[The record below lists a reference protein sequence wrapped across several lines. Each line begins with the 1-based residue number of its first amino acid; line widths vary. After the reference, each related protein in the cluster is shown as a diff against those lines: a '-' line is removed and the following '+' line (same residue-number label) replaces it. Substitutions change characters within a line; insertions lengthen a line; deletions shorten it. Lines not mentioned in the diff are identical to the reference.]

1 MEDFGFKMQNI
12 TKGEFQP
19 RTIAKVVLL
28 IVAFVLLII
37 ISIQLV
43 KGFYTEIN
51 VNNVPLIKA
60 QAKKIKELPEDT
72 GGLVVDNLNINVYD
86 VIDNNNKDTNPIINK
101 TKQNIDM
108 ANNLSNDILSDQ
120 ELLANKI
127 DEIQN
132 DVELTTQSTQNIVE
146 ADDTI
151 LENINTNTQNITAQN
166 ESLNIKTK
174 NSSSNMT
181 QNVSNVNEVVATNQV
196 KDNNEPNIK
205 INANSNKLKTNVNDL
220 KKLGNDALIA
230 NLKNHKDIKPGI
242 RVQLL
247 ALKSRNG
254 IVDYWNELV
263 NKYNTLF
270 KDKNYYIESAD
281 LENMGTIY
289 RLQVGMFDSEDS
301 ARYFCQEYIKLT
313 NKNKIDCIIINN

>member
-19 RTIAKVVLL
+19 RTVAKVVLL

-37 ISIQLV
+37 ISIQLI

-108 ANNLSNDILSDQ
+108 ANNLSNNILSDQ

-166 ESLNIKTK
+166 ESLNIKTEK
-174 NSSSNMT
+174 ET
-181 QNVSNVNEVVATNQV
+181 E
-196 KDNNEPNIK
+196 I
-205 INANSNKLKTNVNDL
+205 
-220 KKLGNDALIA
+220 
-230 NLKNHKDIKPGI
+230 DI
-242 RVQLL
+242 
-247 ALKSRNG
+247 NG
-254 IVDYWNELV
+254 IFISIG
-263 NKYNTLF
+263 KAPATGLF
-270 KDKNYYIESAD
+270 KDTDLHLDENGYIITASDSCRTNIPGVYAAGD
-281 LENMGTIY
+281 VVNKPFKQGIIAAGYGAVAALEIQNDM
-289 RLQVGMFDSEDS
+289 E
-301 ARYFCQEYIKLT
+301 K
-313 NKNKIDCIIINN
+313 